1 MIIKPLFISALE
13 SAINHY
19 ISLDDNVSEFLTPL
33 AGKVIAITIEPFNE
47 IFYLCPT
54 ENNIHCLDNFVGEV
68 DTTISGSLIALGLMG
83 LSNKP
88 MRSVYNGEVKIKGDM
103 EVGRKFQLLFD
114 KLDINIEKKI
124 ATYTGETFA
133 YSLGKLFRTGRSWTE
148 ETLETFKLN
157 ATEFL
162 QEETR
167 DLPAKPEADIF
178 YRQVDEL
185 RMDYDRLT
193 VRFTR
198 LQSQFNKETE

>member
-1 MIIKPLFISALE
+1 MLIKPLFISALE

-33 AGKVIAITIEPFNE
+33 AGTVIAITLEPFNE
-47 IFYLCPT
+47 TLYLCPT
-54 ENNIHCLDNFVGEV
+54 ENNIQCLESFVGEV
-68 DTTISGSLIALGLMG
+68 DTTISGSLIALGFMG
-83 LSNKP
+83 LSKKP
-88 MRSVYNGEVKIKGDM
+88 MNSIYKGEVKISGDM
-103 EVGRKFQLLFD
+103 EVGRKFQTLFD
-114 KLDINIEKKI
+114 KLDINLEKKI

-133 YSLGKLFRTGRSWTE
+133 HSLGQLFRSSKNWTT
-148 ETLETFKLN
+148 ETIETFKLN

-178 YRQVDEL
+178 YRQVDDL

-193 VRFTR
+193 ARINR
-198 LQSQFNKETE
+198 LQSQLNKETE